1 MKTEAPLTPQPRRE
15 FLKQSAVMTTA
26 GALASLAPSLYG
38 QAAPGRKVVVAVIG
52 LGRGRGHIAGY
63 LGVPNVEIGYL
74 CDVDEKRLA
83 EGVKIVAA
91 RQSTPPKGVTDFR
104 RILDDAAVDAVSI
117 ALPNFWH
124 TPAAILAMKA
134 GKHVYVEKPG
144 SHNAREGELI
154 VAAARKYNRLVQMGN
169 QRRSYPAMME
179 GVEKLRN
186 GAIGRLLY
194 SRCWYTSARP
204 GIGRG
209 VEKPVPEWLNYE
221 LWQGPTPDK
230 PYKDNLVHYNWHWM
244 WHWGGGELANNG
256 PHALDIARWGLG
268 VEYPKRVTFNGG
280 RYHYDDDQETP
291 DTGTAVYDFGHVGI
305 SWEQS
310 SSHLRKPEEN
320 AFVSFYGE
328 GGMMAMTSAGY
339 TIYDAKGKEVEKNPG
354 KSSDIPH
361 FTNFIEC
368 IRVGG
373 RLNSEIAEGQK
384 SSLLCHLGNIAY
396 RSGHMLHLDEHG
408 QIKGDATALK
418 LWGRE
423 YRPGWEPTI

>member
-1 MKTEAPLTPQPRRE
+1 MNAQTSQPRRT
-15 FLKQSAVMTTA
+15 FLKQSA
-26 GALASLAPSLYG
+26 SLAAAAGVIRSVPSLFG
-38 QAAPGRKVVVAVIG
+38 QDAASKKVVVAVVG
-52 LGRGRGHIAGY
+52 LGRGKGHIAGY

-74 CDVDEKRLA
+74 CDVDERRLA
-83 EGVKIVAA
+83 EGVRAVSA
-91 RQSTPPKGVTDFR
+91 RQSTPPRAVTDLR
-104 RILDDAAVDAVSI
+104 RILDDPDVDAVSI
-117 ALPNFWH
+117 AMPNFWH
-124 TPAAILAMKA
+124 TTAAIMAMKA

-144 SHNAREGELI
+144 SYNPREGELI

-179 GVEKLRN
+179 AVQKLRD
-186 GAIGRLLY
+186 GVIGRLLY

-204 GIGRG
+204 AIGRG
-209 VEKPVPEWLNYE
+209 MEVPVPEWLNYE
-221 LWQGPTPDK
+221 LWQGPVPDR

-244 WHWGGGELANNG
+244 WHWGGGELLNNG
-256 PHALDIARWGLG
+256 VHALDIARWGMG
-268 VEYPKRVTFNGG
+268 VDAPRRVTFNGG
-280 RYHYDDDQETP
+280 RYHHNDDQETP
-291 DTGTAVYDFGHVGI
+291 DTGTAVFDFGAVGI

-339 TIYDAKGKEVEKNPG
+339 TIYDVKGKEVAKDPG

-361 FTNFIEC
+361 FANFIDC

-384 SSLLCHLGNIAY
+384 SALLCHLGNIAY
-396 RSGHMLHLDEHG
+396 RTGHMLHLDDAG
-408 QIKGDATALK
+408 QVKDDPAALS
-418 LWGRE
+418 LWSRE
-423 YRPGWEPTI
+423 YRKGWELSV